1 MPHYICKCIHICKD
15 PGSRQWSHVG
25 RFLCICDLTGFHPG
39 INTLTQEP
47 LRIHW
52 KCHQLNSREVVFHWS
67 AENSFA
73 LQIKPFQTSEG
84 SLWSFCVTP
93 FPKLK
98 LATVARRRGT
108 ETGHSRSHILLGLWR
123 KIWPES
129 FTENSRK
136 SCCIKQLQRNV
147 HRIEQTTERE
157 GEGLSFQVTLQSAHI
172 YPVTAL
178 QNATSCYTG
187 HTNKDTADTTNKNS
201 KIAKLVEWEPASVSS
216 VSQHAGLQDL
226 SRTHCCVIVRRH
238 KCDRHF
244 TSAHYSPRSC
254 CRPSP
259 LCDNPLFL
267 LTDSISPCL
276 PPSPLFLH

>member
-1 MPHYICKCIHICKD
+1 MITRRTFPVYLWPNWFPSRNKYTHTGTVKD
-15 PGSRQWSHVG
+15 SLEVLSAQQQRGCFSLECWKLVRSSNKALSNLWRVPVELLCYSVSKTKVSYCCSAERHWDGALEKSHPFGTVEENLTRVLHRELQKVVLHQTTSTKRPQDRTDNRERRGRSQFSSHVTIRSHISSNG
-25 RFLCICDLTGFHPG
+25 VA
-39 INTLTQEP
+39 
-47 LRIHW
+47 
-52 KCHQLNSREVVFHWS
+52 KCHQFN
-67 AENSFA
+67 
-73 LQIKPFQTSEG
+73 
-84 SLWSFCVTP
+84 
-93 FPKLK
+93 
-98 LATVARRRGT
+98 
-108 ETGHSRSHILLGLWR
+108 
-123 KIWPES
+123 
-129 FTENSRK
+129 
-136 SCCIKQLQRNV
+136 
-147 HRIEQTTERE
+147 
-157 GEGLSFQVTLQSAHI
+157 
-172 YPVTAL
+172 
-178 QNATSCYTG
+178 TG
-187 HTNKDTADTTNKNS
+187 HTNKDTADTANKNS